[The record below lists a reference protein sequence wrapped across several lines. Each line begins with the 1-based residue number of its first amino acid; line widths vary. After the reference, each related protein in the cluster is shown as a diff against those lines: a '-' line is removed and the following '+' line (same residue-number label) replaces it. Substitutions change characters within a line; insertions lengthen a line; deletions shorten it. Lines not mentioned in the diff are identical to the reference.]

1 MHPLNSQMFYFS
13 SECYNIMGNLMIA
26 YQRMY
31 RFRNFLN
38 PVPFLFYAIL
48 KLLLQLLCTENIK

>member
-1 MHPLNSQMFYFS
+1 MFYFS

-26 YQRMY
+26 CQRMY

-38 PVPFLFYAIL
+38 PVPFLFYAML
-48 KLLLQLLCTENIK
+48 KLLLQLLCTENI